1 MKKIFY
7 YGRFML
13 LIIDNTKNLKKAY
26 MTPKLLKFLDS
37 FNIKYTVLSKREDVK
52 IFLEDNALKESIKG
66 IILTGGPLCL
76 SEELTIGSIN
86 KNIAIILAFPN
97 IPILGI
103 CFGFQIMVASYGG
116 KIKSM
121 KEKKCGNHKIIIKN
135 TDTIFKDCKNEE
147 IVYQNHQDKVVDV
160 PPCFN
165 IIGISDDNSTI
176 QAIESIELKRWGV
189 QFHPEGLE
197 TTLKIIKNFWI

>member
-1 MKKIFY
+1 
-7 YGRFML
+7 ML
-13 LIIDNTKNLKKAY
+13 LIVDNTKNLDKAY
-26 MTPKLLKFLDS
+26 MTPKLLNFLDS
-37 FNIKYTVLSKREDVK
+37 FNIKYTVLSKRKNIK
-52 IFLEDNALKESIKG
+52 IFIENKILKESIKG

-103 CFGFQIMVASYGG
+103 CFGFQVMVASYGG
-116 KIKSM
+116 KIISM

-135 TDTIFKDCKNEE
+135 TDTIFKNCKNEK
-147 IVYQNHQDKVVDV
+147 IVYQNHQDMVIDV

-165 IIGISDDNSTI
+165 IIGISDDNTTI
-176 QAIESIELKRWGV
+176 QAIESIKLKRWGV

-197 TTLKIIKNFWI
+197 KTLIIIKNFLDLVDVFKILK